1 MSRRWIWGGNARV
14 DTAPGPGGGEE
25 GRGTHSLLCQE
36 IGMSEMKRL
45 RLADL
50 NDEQFECLRDH
61 NRRAEA
67 HRMLDDLDWS
77 CSRVHEKVRF

>member
-1 MSRRWIWGGNARV
+1 
-14 DTAPGPGGGEE
+14 
-25 GRGTHSLLCQE
+25 
-36 IGMSEMKRL
+36 MSEMKRL